1 MPRYFFDLYNELT
14 VQDDEGQ
21 EFADLE
27 SAKANALKQV
37 RRLIGGLVVENG
49 RIDLRHHLKVR
60 DRRGAIV
67 HCVEFEDAVSVARW
81 PAGVIDRPSTD
92 VGTPSRQNRPEW

>member
-27 SAKANALKQV
+27 SAKSNALKQV

-60 DRRGAIV
+60 DRRGTIL
-67 HCVEFEDAVSVARW
+67 HCVQFEDAVSVARGGQ
-81 PAGVIDRPSTD
+81 PV
-92 VGTPSRQNRPEW
+92 

>member
-27 SAKANALKQV
+27 SAKSNALKQV

-49 RIDLRHHLKVR
+49 RIALRHHLKVR
-60 DRRGAIV
+60 DRRGTIL
-67 HCVEFEDAVSVARW
+67 HCVQFEDAVSVARGG
-81 PAGVIDRPSTD
+81 PARVIRVLQSIAA
-92 VGTPSRQNRPEW
+92 